1 MVKLQK
7 SESQKSKSSACAFE
21 NRKLITQ
28 DSVSCMV
35 RSWVTIPMSGH
46 RFALENEI
54 AAASRMDSTVNISS
68 GSNRGNNNGGSV
80 VWSNK
85 ENHNGRGGGANKSS
99 AGGGKNNSSL
109 NGSSKFGRS
118 IYPDHMPWLG
128 FEFHSKFQ
136 GVSVPFPLAR
146 GRRRPP
152 SKSAGPPRLRSPRP
166 AGLSP
171 PPGMSLNDD
180 CCLSLVKPY
189 TYSKTRY

>member
-1 MVKLQK
+1 
-7 SESQKSKSSACAFE
+7 
-21 NRKLITQ
+21 
-28 DSVSCMV
+28 MV

-109 NGSSKFGRS
+109 NGSSKFGGS
-118 IYPDHMPWLG
+118 IYSDHMTWLG

-152 SKSAGPPRLRSPRP
+152 LKSAGPPRLRSPRP

-171 PPGMSLNDD
+171 LPGMSLNNDY
-180 CCLSLVKPY
+180 CLSLIKPSIPKQDIKIKY
-189 TYSKTRY
+189 TF